1 MHGYSGDD
9 TTAEGAATEA
19 SAAKGSGP
27 AATEAS
33 AAAAEAAKTSAA
45 ATEASAVEQQEAT
58 EPSAAATEAPEAKGD
73 APAAT
78 DAPDA
83 QGDAPPATDVPM
95 PDAHAAEGNTQA
107 EECDSTAA
115 EAGSTATE
123 ALEADARAKDAPR
136 KYAVVDDIGDDWIRL
151 KMIGDAAM
159 EANGNY
165 PFKKVAWKDFQESW
179 EILYDATQVQDRG
192 IIKDWAQYSIREN
205 ADHMA
210 HVAKSTVSV
219 GLDILAKS
227 LPVPNVSVELR
238 PKKKVVATAMYKVGD
253 LRIVPNSVNLHVDKA
268 TEKKSDSFRY
278 ETKTKTEDGRAVWIL
293 PHPVNVPAP
302 GASKK
307 TGSVEPLWC
316 IRKITDDA
324 KEGEEPIG
332 NMKIKHIRVLG
343 ALAVRILDEAAEEQ
357 ASQGQESNMK
367 LPLNCKVEEY
377 SVTVPLLINTKDR
390 VINLIVNSL
399 IN

>member
-9 TTAEGAATEA
+9 TTAEG
-19 SAAKGSGP
+19 
-27 AATEAS
+27 
-33 AAAAEAAKTSAA
+33 A

-78 DAPDA
+78 EAPDA

-95 PDAHAAEGNTQA
+95 PDAHAAEGG
-107 EECDSTAA
+107 
-115 EAGSTATE
+115 GSTATE
-123 ALEADARAKDAPR
+123 ALEADARAKDAPT

-159 EANGNY
+159 EANGNC
-165 PFKKVAWKDFQESW
+165 PFKRVTWKDFQESW

-253 LRIVPNSVNLHVDKA
+253 LRIVPNSVNLHVDKP
-268 TEKKSDSFRY
+268 TDKKNDSFRY
-278 ETKTKTEDGRAVWIL
+278 ETKTKTEDGRAVRIL

-332 NMKIKHIRVLG
+332 NMKIKHVRVLG
-343 ALAVRILDEAAEEQ
+343 ALAVRILDEAAEEE
-357 ASQGQESNMK
+357 ASLS
-367 LPLNCKVEEY
+367 LNCKVSQY

-390 VINLIVNSL
+390 VISLIVNSL

>member
-95 PDAHAAEGNTQA
+95 PDAHAAEGG
-107 EECDSTAA
+107 
-115 EAGSTATE
+115 GSTATE
-123 ALEADARAKDAPR
+123 ALEADARAKDAPT

-159 EANGNY
+159 EANGNC
-165 PFKKVAWKDFQESW
+165 PFKRVTWKDFQESW

-332 NMKIKHIRVLG
+332 NMKIKHVRVLG
-343 ALAVRILDEAAEEQ
+343 ALAVRILDEAAEEE
-357 ASQGQESNMK
+357 ASQ
-367 LPLNCKVEEY
+367 PLNCKVSQY

-390 VINLIVNSL
+390 VISLIVNSL

>member
-9 TTAEGAATEA
+9 TPAEGAATEA

-95 PDAHAAEGNTQA
+95 PDAHAAEGG
-107 EECDSTAA
+107 
-115 EAGSTATE
+115 GSTATE

-136 KYAVVDDIGDDWIRL
+136 KYAVVDDVGDDWIRL

-278 ETKTKTEDGRAVWIL
+278 ETKTTTEDGRPVWLL

-390 VINLIVNSL
+390 VIHLIVN
-399 IN
+399 